1 MPFGQHGLS
10 GFVLFF
16 FFFLNS
22 FDSNLFSHS
31 WLLSIISPTTL
42 PCATML
48 TLVHH
53 TYLWLMKENPSF
65 LPLVASGRIPSSKSR
80 MNAIHKEKITISPR
94 QNIEFCW
101 DFPEDGCDLSWVVT
115 KPFNSFLS
123 SCLSFLVAA
132 SLIHL
137 PSVFSGVDSLLLFSL
152 PLNNKSEH

>member
-1 MPFGQHGLS
+1 MPFGQHVLS

-16 FFFLNS
+16 FNS

-80 MNAIHKEKITISPR
+80 KSNECNTQRENHHQSPTEHWVLLR
-94 QNIEFCW
+94 FSWRWMWSQ
-101 DFPEDGCDLSWVVT
+101 LSCN
-115 KPFNSFLS
+115 KAFQLLS
-123 SCLSFLVAA
+123 VFLSFL
-132 SLIHL
+132 
-137 PSVFSGVDSLLLFSL
+137 PSSCFPDSPTICFLRRGQFAFVLLA
-152 PLNNKSEH
+152 P